1 VLGLGGI
8 ATAMILL
15 DNSWLQLL
23 MAGALG
29 ILFTQFAFL
38 GREASHRQIFESGQ
52 ANDRSGRVLATAF
65 VGISYG
71 WWMNKHSRHHANPNK
86 IGKDPDIEVDT
97 VSFLEESAAARAGV
111 LAWITRRQRY
121 LFYPLRTGS
130 VQLPARGPSA
140 SQLTGCCW

>member
-1 VLGLGGI
+1 MLGLGGV
-8 ATAMILL
+8 ATGMILL

-38 GREASHRQIFESGQ
+38 GHEASHRQIFESGQ
-52 ANDRSGRVLATAF
+52 ANDRSGRLLATAF

-97 VSFLEESAAARAGV
+97 V
-111 LAWITRRQRY
+111 
-121 LFYPLRTGS
+121 
-130 VQLPARGPSA
+130 
-140 SQLTGCCW
+140 